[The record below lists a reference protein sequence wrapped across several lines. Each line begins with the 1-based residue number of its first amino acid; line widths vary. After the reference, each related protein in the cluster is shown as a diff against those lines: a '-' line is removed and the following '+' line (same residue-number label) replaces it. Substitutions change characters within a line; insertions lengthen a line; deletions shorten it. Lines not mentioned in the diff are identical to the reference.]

1 MRLVCDENIVGLEA
15 LADRCE
21 LVTAAGRA
29 IGAQLLR
36 DADAL
41 WVRSVTRVDATLLAG
56 SSLRFVGTATA
67 GVEHIDRAVLAQRHI
82 PFAAA
87 PGANANAVVEY
98 VLAALA
104 ELAEPWRRLDQGGRL
119 GIVGYGHV
127 GRLLARVATG
137 LGWRVRVSDPWVEA
151 GGEAVPGTAALAD
164 ILDCDVISLH
174 CSLHDRAPW
183 PSRHLI
189 DGPALARL
197 RGEQW
202 LINAARGAVV
212 DNAALLLRCAAPS
225 PPQLVLDVWE
235 GEPEFDL
242 RLLAYPALR
251 LATPHIAGYSWDA
264 KWQATQMLRR
274 ATEKAGLLPPQPE
287 PGAPAADALRL
298 PADAD
303 TQALAAALLAQRYR
317 VSDDDRAFREMA
329 RSVPASARGNGFDA
343 LRRDYRKRR
352 ELRGS
357 ALLPGDAMR
366 ALEEPARRLLQALG
380 VRGS

>member
-67 GVEHIDRAVLAQRHI
+67 GVEHIDRAALAQRHI

-104 ELAEPWRRLDQGGRL
+104 ELAEPWRRLDQGGSL

-197 RGEQW
+197 RGEQCRSGKPGSNW
-202 LINAARGAVV
+202 R
-212 DNAALLLRCAAPS
+212 
-225 PPQLVLDVWE
+225 
-235 GEPEFDL
+235 
-242 RLLAYPALR
+242 
-251 LATPHIAGYSWDA
+251 
-264 KWQATQMLRR
+264 
-274 ATEKAGLLPPQPE
+274 PQPWQGCALPTE
-287 PGAPAADALRL
+287 LFPLSVSPGRGRGPAWGQI
-298 PADAD
+298 PN
-303 TQALAAALLAQRYR
+303 
-317 VSDDDRAFREMA
+317 SC
-329 RSVPASARGNGFDA
+329 ASTSRF
-343 LRRDYRKRR
+343 RKRKWRPLGGSNPCSRR
-352 ELRGS
+352 E
-357 ALLPGDAMR
+357 R
-366 ALEEPARRLLQALG
+366 A
-380 VRGS
+380 VS